1 MDVIAVITAQGEN
14 EMNENPEQ
22 IAETE
27 AEAPTVVP
35 APTKRPGVGA
45 QTRDVPRTKG
55 KSGKKPVTAKKAS
68 VRTTP
73 ARSEKNSKDIRR
85 GSKTAKVLDL
95 LKRPSGATGIDLMKA
110 TGWQAHSVRG
120 FISGV
125 LGRKMGLKVKSRV
138 EDGARRYK
146 LQR

>member
-1 MDVIAVITAQGEN
+1 MDVIAAITAHGEN

-22 IAETE
+22 IANTETE
-27 AEAPTVVP
+27 APVAAPVP
-35 APTKRPGVGA
+35 AKRPRVGA
-45 QTRDVPRTKG
+45 QTRDVPRTKA
-55 KSGKKPVTAKKAS
+55 KSVKKPVAAKTAH
-68 VRTTP
+68 VRGKP
-73 ARSEKNSKDIRR
+73 AKSEKNTKDIKQ

-95 LKRPSGATGIDLMKA
+95 LKRPSGATGTDLMKA

-125 LGRKMGLKVKSRV
+125 LGRKMGFKIRSAV
-138 EDGARRYK
+138 ENGARRYK